1 MDRTNQDQHF
11 DAEYI
16 DKLFSSRKSVPVK
29 PEPAEL
35 PENAS
40 VETVSQEPTDIPVPS
55 AKPQFSASRALALIL
70 AAVILLGAGF
80 LAGRA
85 FPAQQDTPAE
95 TTAST
100 APIELTAPLSFG
112 LLPSYSYMSTA
123 ELAVLACRIQEL
135 SAMVAVSA
143 TFTPELYENLAQKH
157 PVLTELASRQGV
169 LPILDNILHTSQAQ
183 NTIQAARVL
192 VSYFT
197 AYGSGKSTETDPDIA
212 VDYAS
217 MSTADLVAIAA
228 QIDDL
233 ARFGS
238 PLSSTIL
245 TPGIYE
251 TLEHAHPVLT
261 ELKQRPDVI
270 DILQKTF
277 FTDDTANTATR
288 VLLSYFMSNFTSSA
302 EEIVLSRESLLTA
315 YGYTTAPLVQAII
328 PPGGNIPRTHMDFG
342 VNSFLLEQRSS
353 VLDEECNFWFRLQ
366 PTDAGAHLLDT
377 NTMVWAEAN
386 GAPLSLGDDV
396 RLAITKYGNN
406 EGWIVYGYVPQS
418 ATVWV
423 RFSQGDTDV
432 HQYGVQLPMPTDD

>member
-11 DAEYI
+11 DSEYI
-16 DKLFSSRKSVPVK
+16 DQLFSSRKSASAK

-35 PENAS
+35 PAQPPTEIS
-40 VETVSQEPTDIPVPS
+40 PEEPKKISVPS
-55 AKPQFSASRALALIL
+55 AKPRFSAARALALIL
-70 AAVILLGAGF
+70 AAAILLGTGF

-85 FPAQQDTPAE
+85 FPAQQD
-95 TTAST
+95 
-100 APIELTAPLSFG
+100 APTEPTSPTELTVPPFFG
-112 LLPSYSYMSTA
+112 FVPSYSYMSTA
-123 ELAVLACRIQEL
+123 ELAVMACKIQEL
-135 SAMVAVSA
+135 SNMVAVST
-143 TFTPELYENLAQKH
+143 TFTPALYTNLAQKH
-157 PVLTELASRQGV
+157 PVLTELAFRQDV

-197 AYGSGKSTETDPDIA
+197 AYGSGESTETDPDIA

-233 ARFGS
+233 VRFGS

-251 TLEHAHPVLT
+251 TLELAHPVLT

-270 DILQKTF
+270 DTLQKTV
-277 FTDDTANTATR
+277 FTDDTANAATR
-288 VLLSYFMSNFTSSA
+288 VLLSYFLSNFTSSA

-315 YGYTTAPLVQAII
+315 YGYTAAPLVQAVI
-328 PPGGNIPRTHMDFG
+328 PPGGSIPRIHMDFG

-432 HQYGVQLPMPTDD
+432 HQYGVQMMMPTDD

>member
-1 MDRTNQDQHF
+1 MTSVDHANNDQAQSF
-11 DAEYI
+11 DTEYI
-16 DKLFSSRKSVPVK
+16 DKLFSSRKSAPVE
-29 PEPAEL
+29 PEPVEL
-35 PENAS
+35 QEEAAA
-40 VETVSQEPTDIPVPS
+40 QEPTDIPTPS
-55 AKPQFSASRALALIL
+55 AKPRISASRALALIL
-70 AAVILLGAGF
+70 AAAILLGAGF

-85 FPAQQDTPAE
+85 FPAQQDAPTEPA
-95 TTAST
+95 
-100 APIELTAPLSFG
+100 APTELTVPPNFG
-112 LLPSYSYMSTA
+112 YVPSYSYMSTA

-135 SAMVAVSA
+135 SSAVVVSA
-143 TFTPELYENLAQKH
+143 TFTPELYEKLAQKH
-157 PVLTELASRQGV
+157 PVLTELASRQDV

-197 AYGSGKSTETDPDIA
+197 AYGSGESTETDPDIA

-233 ARFGS
+233 VRFGS

-251 TLEHAHPVLT
+251 TLELAHPVLT

-270 DILQKTF
+270 DTLQKTV
-277 FTDDTANTATR
+277 FTDDTANAATR
-288 VLLSYFMSNFTSSA
+288 VLLSYFLSNFTSSA

-315 YGYTTAPLVQAII
+315 YGYTAAPLVQAVI
-328 PPGGNIPRTHMDFG
+328 PPGGSIPRIHMDFG

-432 HQYGVQLPMPTDD
+432 HQYGVQMMMPTDE